1 MNNHKTP
8 EMKQKMWNVGLYK
21 DEYMIFFFPP
31 DEAVLVQ
38 PGLMVL

>member
-8 EMKQKMWNVGLYK
+8 EMKQKKWNVGLYK
-21 DEYMIFFFPP
+21 DEYTIFFPP